1 MTTWNLTSHCA
12 IVIVGVVFIG
22 DIDEEKE
29 DKFYDSS
36 LTDEVGEEEFNIY
49 IKIKNIILNDANKN
63 KDSTDYREKNYKE
76 KDYKEK
82 SIYVVS
88 KPIPIPK
95 PYK

>member
-1 MTTWNLTSHCA
+1 M
-12 IVIVGVVFIG
+12 GVVFIG

-36 LTDEVGEEEFNIY
+36 LTDEDEEEEFNIY

-63 KDSTDYREKNYKE
+63 KDSTDYREKNSIVKDSRE
-76 KDYKEK
+76 KMK